1 MKDFRK
7 DPEVIE
13 KKRRS
18 SSEHSGKRSKSV
30 IEKEPVNRALDET
43 RLIRDKVV
51 EGFHQA
57 LTSFLSSSTEFAVS
71 LEEALFDAFKQTKDH
86 HEYCSPSYKSKYRS
100 LLYNLKDPKNEQLR
114 ARIIEKELEPTELV
128 HLTPA
133 DLANDELSKIIS
145 EVKERSIEQ
154 AMLADEEKDGFIK
167 KTHKGEEVMSV
178 FHNPAIETS
187 LFIPQAPIS
196 PEPEI
201 PIIVEEPAIFNEEV
215 EKPSL
220 LESMILLQDVA
231 SFDVIGTEIGY
242 LRVPHNILQ
251 MMPANFHIP
260 GRLSPIKAL
269 KYLKSMKSLGTRDIY
284 VLRVDPKGTNPPGGI
299 RDPDNFIQYL
309 RNADRWAVVAHDAST
324 AIRDIYMA
332 PCSELAGNQEELEA
346 LALMSPGDI
355 ADALFHPDY
364 RQSFLLFI
372 VVSRHNFTHYNTY

>member
-1 MKDFRK
+1 M
-7 DPEVIE
+7 
-13 KKRRS
+13 
-18 SSEHSGKRSKSV
+18 
-30 IEKEPVNRALDET
+30 NQALDET

-57 LTSFLSSSTEFAVS
+57 LKSFLSSPKDFAAL
-71 LEEALFDAFKQTKDH
+71 LEEALFEAFKQAKDH
-86 HEYCSPSYKSKYRS
+86 QEFCSPSYKSKYRS
-100 LLYNLKDPKNEQLR
+100 LLYNLKDPKNERLR
-114 ARIIEKELEPTELV
+114 ARIIDKELNPSVLV

-133 DLANDELSKIIS
+133 DLANDELSKMIS

-178 FHNPAIETS
+178 FHQPTVETS
-187 LFIPQAPIS
+187 LFVPQAPIL

-201 PIIVEEPAIFNEEV
+201 PILVEEPAIFNEEV
-215 EKPSL
+215 EEPSL

-242 LRVPHNILQ
+242 LELSPNILH

-269 KYLKSMKSLGTRDIY
+269 TYLKSMKSLGTRDIY
-284 VLRVDPKGTNPPGGI
+284 VLRVDPKGRNPREGI
-299 RDPDNFIQYL
+299 HDPDNFIEYL
-309 RNADRWAVVAHDAST
+309 RKTDRWAVVAHDPSS
-324 AIRDIYMA
+324 AIRDIYLA
-332 PCSELAGNQEELEA
+332 PCSELAGHQEELEA

-372 VVSRHNFTHYNTY
+372 VVSRHNSTHYNLH